1 MFFNMFLKHNNK
13 PLCIPLKHAE
23 VFLFQL
29 ADVCLQVPM
38 LDCYCARQQAEKTQ
52 KRKEIISHFF
62 QHLWRGILLCA
73 NQRERW
79 NHQSS
84 IQSSESAWIATL
96 SLLSHFF
103 FTLLC
108 FRYVVSFS
116 LSSSSFLSPSLSVSP
131 FCQFCSICLCVWHV
145 TDSLS

>member
-52 KRKEIISHFF
+52 KRKEIISHSF

-73 NQRERW
+73 NQRER
-79 NHQSS
+79 
-84 IQSSESAWIATL
+84 
-96 SLLSHFF
+96 
-103 FTLLC
+103 
-108 FRYVVSFS
+108 
-116 LSSSSFLSPSLSVSP
+116 
-131 FCQFCSICLCVWHV
+131 
-145 TDSLS
+145 